1 MVTLPFNIWSNFQLC
16 RACHQQ
22 MENVS
27 YLTWLTH
34 SPASRAA
41 SCNIWVTIISH
52 SNPSCLITQLFIIV
66 PCQIRENAFLE
77 KKESFHIQL
86 LSHKKGYNFISI
98 HTISHQRML
107 HFLKTPFLDVEFWTE
122 PFAARTTPSK
132 TCNSKISFIVWS
144 FRWQITQSVD
154 QSGKPSGKKHNKT
167 SHSSIKFWKLVK

>member
-52 SNPSCLITQLFIIV
+52 SSLLPAAWSLNFKLLFLVRSVKMHFWRKRNLFIFS
-66 PCQIRENAFLE
+66 CC
-77 KKESFHIQL
+77 HI
-86 LSHKKGYNFISI
+86 KKGYNFISI

-132 TCNSKISFIVWS
+132 TCNSKISFLVWS
-144 FRWQITQSVD
+144 FRWQLTQSVD
-154 QSGKPSGKKHNKT
+154 QSVNSSGEET
-167 SHSSIKFWKLVK
+167 